1 MKRMM
6 LEFLRLTYNKH
17 IHLLGEILRHFKL
30 CLDSPP
36 DLAGKDF
43 YVLSVVLRPNGMH
56 SWVTD

>member
-1 MKRMM
+1 M

-17 IHLLGEILRHFKL
+17 THLLGEILRHFKL